1 MLTTSA
7 VTFTRVPAIT
17 YFESHLSSLNMIL
30 RRSAVIKVHLTLR
43 RTFNLIFFEIVP
55 LKHSTFVRT
64 NETRFIKDNFRR
76 SPLRTGPFP
85 LSFKQQ
91 NAHIRLMQGR
101 DRQVIKR
108 SLSPIS

>member
-43 RTFNLIFFEIVP
+43 RTFNLIFFEIVS

-76 SPLRTGPFP
+76 FTTS
-85 LSFKQQ
+85 
-91 NAHIRLMQGR
+91 N
-101 DRQVIKR
+101 R
-108 SLSPIS
+108 SLPSKLQTTKRTH